1 MVFYTYYIL
10 IRKVSYFFVANNKI
24 SYTFVTTQM
33 MDTIKFYLYYLDSLF
48 IGYPFVIRMTVSLIM
63 LLISLYVIAMIRI
76 VVTVRKRKRDNA
88 RRENISERF
97 GEKLRT
103 VLLTEQEMSFFEA
116 KDLLNPNDT
125 VLKNWEIRYIT
136 DLVIQ
141 LKEKPSFNDHNYTH
155 LLEIF
160 PLLEFWEKKFQKD
173 DIGAN
178 KKALRIMAQIKE
190 GISGSLFTKKIN
202 SNEASLRKH
211 VKSEYLKYASND
223 AFKFLENN
231 FDKDFNGLDGVRLH
245 ESLKERDAAR
255 PLPLLTK
262 WLKNSEK
269 ESYQSFIIKEIGYFE
284 QKAAA
289 PYLVE
294 FFKETDSVEVKSE
307 IANTLG
313 LLKYEDAISLL
324 AQEYPYQ
331 NTVVQ
336 EAIIDMMGEMRTK
349 KAFDFLKEIYPQTQ
363 NNETVIKI
371 IKNLYKIDKR
381 KTNTFIQKSAPTS
394 FEKETLAYIKHNAV
408 TSV

>member
-1 MVFYTYYIL
+1 
-10 IRKVSYFFVANNKI
+10 
-24 SYTFVTTQM
+24 M

-63 LLISLYVIAMIRI
+63 LLISLYLIAMIRI

-103 VLLTEQEMSFFEA
+103 VLLTEQKMSFFEI
-116 KDLLNPNDT
+116 KDLLNPHDT
-125 VLKNWEIRYIT
+125 VFKNWEKRYIT

-141 LKEKPSFNDHNYTH
+141 SKEKPSFNDHNYTH

-160 PLLEFWEKKFQKD
+160 PLLEFWEKKLQKD
-173 DIGAN
+173 NLGESKNAI
-178 KKALRIMAQIKE
+178 RILDQIRE
-190 GISGSLFTKKIN
+190 GITGSLFSKKIN
-202 SNEASLRKH
+202 SNEPSLRKH

-245 ESLKERDAAR
+245 DSLKERDAAR

-294 FFKETDSVEVKSE
+294 FFKTTNSVLVKAE

-313 LLKYEDAISLL
+313 ILKYEEAT
-324 AQEYPYQ
+324 AVMAEEYPY
-331 NTVVQ
+331 NTTLVQ
-336 EAIIDMMGEMRTK
+336 EAIIDMMGELRTK
-349 KAFDFLKEIYPQTQ
+349 KAFDFLKEIYPETQ
-363 NNETVIKI
+363 NSETLIKI

>member
-1 MVFYTYYIL
+1 
-10 IRKVSYFFVANNKI
+10 
-24 SYTFVTTQM
+24 M

-63 LLISLYVIAMIRI
+63 LLISLYLIAMIRI

-103 VLLTEQEMSFFEA
+103 VLLTKQKMSFFEI
-116 KDLLNPNDT
+116 KDLLNPHDT
-125 VLKNWEIRYIT
+125 VFKNWEKRYIT

-141 LKEKPSFNDHNYTH
+141 SKEKPSFNDHNYTH

-160 PLLEFWEKKFQKD
+160 PLLEFWEKKLQKD
-173 DIGAN
+173 NLGESKNAI
-178 KKALRIMAQIKE
+178 RILDQIRE
-190 GISGSLFTKKIN
+190 GITGSLFSKKIN
-202 SNEASLRKH
+202 SNEPSLRKH

-245 ESLKERDAAR
+245 DSLKERDAAR

-294 FFKETDSVEVKSE
+294 FFKTTDSVLVKAE

-313 LLKYEDAISLL
+313 ILKYEEATTVM
-324 AQEYPYQ
+324 AEEYPY
-331 NTVVQ
+331 NTTLVQ
-336 EAIIDMMGEMRTK
+336 EAIIDMMGELRTK

-381 KTNTFIQKSAPTS
+381 KTHTFIQKSAPTS